1 MRCDLRGKTATVFL
15 GISLLAWGGCASSR
29 QASFYTLSPMH
40 APGDQIERVQ
50 TRQEI
55 VVAVGPVTVPDY
67 LNRPQIVTRTGPTGV
82 QLDEFERWAGSLEQD
97 VSRVLAENLSVLL
110 SPDNVT
116 VVRWLRESSTFPA
129 GYRVV
134 VDVNRFDGDPGKSVF
149 LTARWS
155 VRGEQ
160 QGKILSAGESNITEP
175 VAGQEYNA
183 LVEAM
188 SRALAAL
195 AREIAPTIPV
205 K

>member
-1 MRCDLRGKTATVFL
+1 MRCNIRGKTVIVLL
-15 GISLLAWGGCASSR
+15 GIGLFTWGGCASSR
-29 QASFYTLSPMH
+29 KASFYTLSPLP
-40 APGDQIERVQ
+40 APGDHTERVQ
-50 TRQEI
+50 TEQET

-82 QLDEFERWAGSLEQD
+82 HLDEFERWAGSFEQD

-116 VVRWLRESSTFPA
+116 VVRWIRETSSFSA

-134 VDVNRFDGDPGKSVF
+134 VDVNRFDGDPGKSV
-149 LTARWS
+149 LLAARWS

-160 QGKILSAGESNITEP
+160 QGKILSAGESNITES
-175 VAGQEYNA
+175 VEGQGYDA
-183 LVEAM
+183 LVAAM

-195 AREIAPTIPV
+195 AREIAPGIPV